1 MTNKEFYQD
10 TFSQIHSSA
19 DIRWEDMSAKRR
31 IHRPVKRLVV
41 LAAAVCLLAGTAAA
55 VSQGWFGLR
64 SLEFQERKDAPA
76 ALASMEGGERI
87 PTGMISLQGCA
98 GSPEYQAAAEWHT
111 FLNGYDTHT
120 AALEADAHPGQVAE
134 KYELYGVYD
143 QVMADK
149 LDEITE
155 KYGLALHREI
165 NIVDHDEL
173 ACRIGGEFLG
183 ESHGRYWGYIYDDG
197 TFQMDGDAWVE
208 GYGQIDYQLRRTV
221 KGVFDEVYL
230 NIIGVG
236 EYSQWQ
242 YETASGEDVLLA
254 LGPGKA
260 LILGDFPECFV
271 AVNVLAGT
279 ETDPDDIFSSGP
291 ISAADLENLA
301 DGIGFQVL
309 KIVQSPNMR
318 GDSQVEETMDPAAF
332 YAAAGVEEAEA
343 QAFYCE
349 FVRAIE
355 EGRKEDVAAMIAW
368 PRTVFT
374 QEGSVLVENWEDFL
388 PYYDDVFTEDL
399 LEAIHENQY
408 DHERADLICHD
419 GMIGGAGGDIWFALL
434 EDDRMAV
441 LTVQNPEGNS
451 IRYDGPAGIT
461 AE

>member
-1 MTNKEFYQD
+1 M
-10 TFSQIHSSA
+10 A
-19 DIRWEDMSAKRR
+19 DIFKR
-31 IHRPVKRLVV
+31 I
-41 LAAAVCLLAGTAAA
+41 
-55 VSQGWFGLR
+55 
-64 SLEFQERKDAPA
+64 
-76 ALASMEGGERI
+76 
-87 PTGMISLQGCA
+87 
-98 GSPEYQAAAEWHT
+98 
-111 FLNGYDTHT
+111 
-120 AALEADAHPGQVAE
+120 

-149 LDEITE
+149 LDEIVE
-155 KYGLALHREI
+155 EYGLALHREI
-165 NIVDHDEL
+165 NSVDHDEL
-173 ACRIGGEFLG
+173 AYRVGGEFLG

-230 NIIGVG
+230 NIIDVG

-279 ETDPDDIFSSGP
+279 ETEPDDIFSSGP

-301 DGIGFQVL
+301 DSFGFQVL

-332 YAAAGVEEAEA
+332 YATAGVEEAKA
-343 QAFYCE
+343 QAFYAE

-355 EGRKEDVAAMIAW
+355 EGRKEDAAAMIDW

-374 QEGSVLVENWEDFL
+374 QEERILVENGENFL
-388 PYYDDVFTEDL
+388 SYYDDIFTEGL

-408 DHERADLICHD
+408 DRERADLICHD
-419 GMIGGAGGDIWFALL
+419 GMVGAAGGAIWFAQL
-434 EDDRMAV
+434 EDGEIAV

-451 IRYDGPAGIT
+451 LYYDGPAGVQPG
-461 AE
+461 